1 LARDGAAAGRTRV
14 RGSIARPGGL
24 FTVIRTIERLDTVQK
39 AYSLLLW
46 NSDCLIRVDAE
57 ALGHG
62 HELRSSLK
70 TADISTKGQITL

>member
-1 LARDGAAAGRTRV
+1 
-14 RGSIARPGGL
+14 
-24 FTVIRTIERLDTVQK
+24 VIRTIERLDTVQK

-62 HELRSSLK
+62 HELISSLK